1 MKNFDAIVLGAGILG
16 VCTSLHLQLR
26 GYNVCLVDRMAPGHG
41 TSYGN
46 AGLIERSS
54 VIPYHFPRNFSRL
67 VAYAFNCQTD
77 VRFDWSYLLQI
88 APWLFQFW
96 RQSSPKN
103 LKSATEA
110 LLPLVENSVKE
121 HDFLATKAN
130 ATQFIA
136 PNGWL
141 EIYHTNDDFEKA
153 KKQLLT
159 LEHFHL
165 NYDILDRQ
173 SLIGR
178 VPAINEHLAGG
189 VHWLDPKTVNDPAG
203 LTGVYADFFVQQGG
217 TFLNLDALKTENNQ
231 GLWSIKDDGHVIT
244 APEIVVALGAQSVR
258 FLNKFGYHHI
268 PFAIKRG
275 YHIHY
280 RPMNDHT
287 QLYHS
292 ICDPLSGFVLAPMRQ
307 GIRLT
312 TGIEFA
318 RENAPAYWTQI
329 KRAEKIARK
338 IFPLGERQ
346 ETIPWLGER
355 PCLADM
361 RPIIGRGPHHEGL
374 WLNFGHAHHGLT
386 LGAVSGKFL
395 SQMMTGEQPL
405 TSPDAFSLTRFTN

>member
-1 MKNFDAIVLGAGILG
+1 MKNFDAIVLGAGIVG
-16 VCTSLHLQLR
+16 VCTSLHLQLM
-26 GYNVCLVDRMAPGHG
+26 GYNVCLVDRKAPGQQ

-46 AGLIERSS
+46 AGLIECSS

-67 VAYAFNCQTD
+67 VAYAFNRQTD
-77 VRFDWSYLLQI
+77 VRFDWSYFLQI

-103 LKSATEA
+103 LERATEA

-130 ATQFIA
+130 ATQFIVS
-136 PNGWL
+136 NGWL
-141 EIYHTNDDFEKA
+141 EIYHTNADFDKA

-159 LEHFHL
+159 LERFHL

-173 SLIGR
+173 RLIGR
-178 VPAINEHLAGG
+178 VPAINDHLAGG

-203 LTGVYADFFVQQGG
+203 LTSAYVDFFVQQGG
-217 TFLNLDALKTENNQ
+217 TFLNLDALKTENDQ
-231 GLWSIKDDGHVIT
+231 GLWSIKDNGHVVT

-258 FLNKFGYHHI
+258 FLNKFGYYHI

-280 RPMNDHT
+280 RSMNDHT
-287 QLYHS
+287 KLNHS

-338 IFPLGERQ
+338 IFPLGERK
-346 ETIPWLGER
+346 ETMPWLGER

-361 RPIIGRGPHHEGL
+361 RPIIGRGPHHKGL

-386 LGAVSGKFL
+386 LGAVSGKLL